1 MADRALLVSVIIVVA
16 LLGSIVVLTATPT
29 PPENPTRTQPI
40 STTADFERLH
50 NLGITGTNVTVGVVD
65 VTGFDSRAPP
75 LAGRIAGTRSFGTS
89 SAGSIAAS
97 HGTAAA
103 TVIART
109 APDAMLYLA
118 SVGGVSAYGQSID
131 WLRRQ
136 GVDVI
141 VAPVSFYGQLGDG
154 SGRVGRLTEQA
165 TEAGITFVAPTGNL
179 ANSHWRGTYNE
190 STVDNG
196 TVAVTSESYRIPIRG
211 PTNVTVWLSWERD
224 HADEPYA
231 VDLYRT
237 DVSGPRLVA
246 TSQPYPGDG
255 VPNERIIADVTP
267 GQYAL
272 VVRGPADPTGAKLRV
287 VSPTHE
293 FARSTKRGS
302 IVAPGTADGALTVG
316 AYNDR
321 TDTVEP
327 FSSRGPTADGRSGI
341 DIVAPNRQFAGVTER
356 GFIGSSA
363 ATPYVGGLVALMLD
377 VAPSLSPAHA
387 ELLIELT
394 ATDVGVPGID
404 YESGHGVV
412 APRAAVSAAE
422 NTTLQRG

>member
-1 MADRALLVSVIIVVA
+1 MVDRALLVAVAIVVS
-16 LLGSIVVLTATPT
+16 LLAGIAVLAAT
-29 PPENPTRTQPI
+29 PPEQPTRAQPI
-40 STTADFERLH
+40 STTGEFEQLH
-50 NLGITGTNVTVGVVD
+50 DRGVTGMNVTVGVVD
-65 VTGFDSRAPP
+65 VTGFDTRTSP
-75 LAGRIAGTRSFGTS
+75 LAGRTAGTRSFGTN
-89 SAGSIAAS
+89 SASVVAS

-109 APDAMLYLA
+109 APDATLYLA
-118 SVGGVSAYGQSID
+118 SVGGVTAYGQAID

-141 VAPVSFYGQLGDG
+141 VAPVSFYGRLGDG
-154 SGRVGRLTEQA
+154 SGRVGRITERA
-165 TEAGITFVAPTGNL
+165 IEAGIAFVAPTGNL
-179 ANSHWRGTYNE
+179 ANSHWRGTYND

-196 TVAVTSESYRIPIRG
+196 TVAVTNGSYRIPIRG
-211 PTNVTVWLSWERD
+211 PTNVTVWLSWERA

-255 VPNERIIADVTP
+255 IPNERIIADVAP

-272 VVRGPADPTGAKLRV
+272 VVRGPADPTGARLRV

-293 FARSTKRGS
+293 FARGTERGS
-302 IVAPGTADGALTVG
+302 IVAPGTAEGAITVG

-327 FSSRGPTADGRSGI
+327 FSSRGPTADGRPGI
-341 DIVAPNRQFAGVTER
+341 DVVAPDRQFAGLTDS

-377 VAPSLSPAHA
+377 GAPSLSPEHA
-387 ELLIELT
+387 GLLIELT
-394 ATDVGVPGID
+394 ATDTGVPGID
-404 YESGHGVV
+404 YDSGHGVV
-412 APRAAVSAAE
+412 NPRAAVSAAE
-422 NTTLQRG
+422 NTTVQGG